1 VSSELPARLNTKE
14 HLVAVLIP
22 LLILHL
28 ALLSLQ
34 IEDRSGTLLFK
45 TWTLAV
51 QAPVLSVSSAFARAV
66 SRFCHNYIWMVGARR
81 ENERLQDAV
90 HKLSLLNSSYEQIRQ
105 ENLRL
110 RKLIALSEI
119 LPNEMLGARVIARTP
134 SFFANVVYIDRG
146 WQDGVRAD
154 AAVVSGDGVVGRI
167 VLASRNQAQVQLITN
182 PDASVGVMLANS
194 RTPGVLRGSGDY
206 LLDLNYIGN
215 TEQVAVGDIVLSS
228 GLDGIY
234 PKGLAIGKVIE
245 SRKGKGVF
253 RTIKVQPDVDLARLE
268 EVQILLGQ
276 TKPQPEQMQQKEAQ
290 QK

>member
-14 HLVAVLIP
+14 RLVAVLIP

-45 TWTLAV
+45 TWILAV
-51 QAPVLSVSSAFARAV
+51 QAPILSTSSAVTRALG
-66 SRFCHNYIWMVGARR
+66 RFYHNYVWMVGARR

-90 HKLSLLNSSYEQIRQ
+90 HRLSLLNSSYDQIRQ

-110 RKLIALSEI
+110 RRLVSLSET
-119 LPNEMLGARVIARTP
+119 LPNETLGARVIARTP
-134 SFFANVVYIDRG
+134 SFLANVIYVDRG
-146 WQDGVRAD
+146 SQDDVHVD
-154 AAVVSGDGVVGRI
+154 AAVLSGHGIVGRT
-167 VLASRNQAQVQLITN
+167 VLVSRHDSQVQLITN
-182 PDASVGVMLANS
+182 PDASVGVILANS
-194 RTPGVLRGSGDY
+194 RTPGVLRGSGDF
-206 LLDLNYIGN
+206 LLDLNYISN
-215 TEQVAVGDIVLSS
+215 TESVAVGDIVLSS

-234 PKGLAIGKVIE
+234 PKGLAIGKVID

-253 RTIKVQPDVDLARLE
+253 RSIKVQPDVDLARLE
-268 EVQILLGQ
+268 EVLILLGQ
-276 TKPQPEQMQQKEAQ
+276 TKPQKEEAQ